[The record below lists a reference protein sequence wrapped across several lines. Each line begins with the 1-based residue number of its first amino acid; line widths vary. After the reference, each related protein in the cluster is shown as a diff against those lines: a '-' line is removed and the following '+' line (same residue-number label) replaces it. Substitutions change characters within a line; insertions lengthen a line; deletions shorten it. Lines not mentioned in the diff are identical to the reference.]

1 VHAAANLERSTL
13 EVYASIWNRYALPRL
28 GDRRLRDLTPQ
39 TIARFRADLEADGV
53 GPEAIRKT
61 IAMLQGVLQRAVEW
75 QRIKINPA
83 KVVRKPPARRQRA
96 VNALTPAQVETMRH
110 ALLADG
116 RHRDC
121 SRPLRQDL
129 NEWRLRQGRPDK
141 DAYVFP
147 PPTVAPGVSTTGA
160 TAASARSPPRRKGP
174 ASTADAPTTCAT
186 RSRPLLIYEGR
197 LSIVEIAAQLGHN
210 PNVCLAT
217 YAHVVAE
224 LGDTRGVPPRTRSG
238 PRATRLPQV
247 LSEVYPARIRPM
259 RVPCQFR
266 FGGFGSTPGSPLPDS
281 NRRPLPHHRF
291 AVATALLSRCRARPA
306 VQPGSA
312 SSSVATVS
320 AAAPG
325 KRPQSQPDVRRG
337 PRRSPPA
344 PGSSGPRRA
353 SADCPRP
360 P

>member
-1 VHAAANLERSTL
+1 VRTLKRADTLAELDAGKETLAEFAQEWWRVHAAANLERSTL

-186 RSRPLLIYEGR
+186 RSRR
-197 LSIVEIAAQLGHN
+197 CSSTRAASRSSRSPRSSGTTRTSAW
-210 PNVCLAT
+210 PPTRMSWPSSATLA
-217 YAHVVAE
+217 ACR
-224 LGDTRGVPPRTRSG
+224 RGPD
-238 PRATRLPQV
+238 
-247 LSEVYPARIRPM
+247 
-259 RVPCQFR
+259 
-266 FGGFGSTPGSPLPDS
+266 PG
-281 NRRPLPHHRF
+281 
-291 AVATALLSRCRARPA
+291 RARP
-306 VQPGSA
+306 VYHRSCQRSIRPGY
-312 SSSVATVS
+312 
-320 AAAPG
+320 G
-325 KRPQSQPDVRRG
+325 L
-337 PRRSPPA
+337 
-344 PGSSGPRRA
+344 
-353 SADCPRP
+353 
-360 P
+360 